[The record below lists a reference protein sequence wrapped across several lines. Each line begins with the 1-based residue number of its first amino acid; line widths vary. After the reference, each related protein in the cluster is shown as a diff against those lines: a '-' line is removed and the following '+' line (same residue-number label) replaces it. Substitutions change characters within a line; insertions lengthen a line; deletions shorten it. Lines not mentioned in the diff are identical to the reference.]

1 MRRFLLAAVLSL
13 TAIGVA
19 NAQDQAATGGRD
31 CFFSSNWNDWS
42 APGDGDTLYLRV
54 RNDIYRL
61 DLAAG
66 AHVRKTQDRHLINRA
81 HNGSWICSAQDLD
94 LVLEDPQGYSRA
106 LVARSLTKLSAD
118 EVAAMPAADRP

>member
-61 DLAAG
+61 DLASG
-66 AHVRKTQDRHLINRA
+66 AHVRKTQDRRLINQA

-94 LVLEDPQGYSRA
+94 LTLEDTQGYSRPI
-106 LVARSLTKLSAD
+106 VARTLTKLTSE
-118 EVAAMPAADRP
+118 EVAAIPATDLP